1 IIDWSPPPSEK
12 ANAKPTAQNATS
24 PMPIIARILAT
35 TLPTFF
41 IREKP
46 TSSIAKPACMKSTR
60 KAATITQ
67 IVSTASATSSSVSVP
82 CVTGV
87 SCANATVGNAT
98 ISSNTVIIN
107 RANLRKRSSFGT
119 GYIRNEHSLRPVFP
133 GVFGPMYKHGR
144 RKRLLSYPAGKEG
157 AGDLAIGE
165 ARRLLGSASQE
176 LHSLD
181 AQSKTLAVLA
191 LVHIEVRQLSDP
203 VEAVA
208 DGVAVG
214 EEVGGGLGGRGVV
227 FEVGCQGLDE
237 LRTVAGVV
245 GDHGGQSLGVER
257 LELLG
262 IILQDAKE
270 ELV

>member
-1 IIDWSPPPSEK
+1 MSPI
-12 ANAKPTAQNATS
+12 
-24 PMPIIARILAT
+24 PMFARILAT

-46 TSSIAKPACMKSTR
+46 TSNIANPACINKTNI
-60 KAATITQ
+60 AATITQ
-67 IVSTASATSSSVSVP
+67 MVSTATAISWVVASSFA
-82 CVTGV
+82 TGV
-87 SCANATVGNAT
+87 STANAAAGNAT

-181 AQSKTLAVLA
+181 AQSKALAVLA
-191 LVHIEVRQLSDP
+191 LVHVEVRELSDP

-214 EEVGGGLGGRGVV
+214 EEVGGGLSGRGVV
-227 FEVGCQGLDE
+227 AEVGC
-237 LRTVAGVV
+237 
-245 GDHGGQSLGVER
+245 
-257 LELLG
+257 
-262 IILQDAKE
+262 
-270 ELV
+270 